1 MTTYP
6 IKIKCSKSFLEELS
20 QCEEGS
26 YEDMQYAQKT
36 GCDEVHRP
44 LETHTHVVAR
54 RHKTILEMRS
64 IEEVIDVF
72 YSICTGTV
80 QVSERYELDGKR
92 GPLAKCQSI
101 ARQLRPIVLDHF
113 SDDHKNQSVYASF
126 WPDGC

>member
-6 IKIKCSKSFLEELS
+6 IKIRCSKFFLEELS

-26 YEDMQYAQKT
+26 YEDMQYAQET

-72 YSICTGTV
+72 YSICTGTI
-80 QVSERYELDGKR
+80 QVEERYDWSGKR
-92 GPLAKCQSI
+92 CPTAKCQSI
-101 ARQLRPIVLDHF
+101 ARQLRPIILDHF
-113 SDDHKNQSVYASF
+113 SDDPKKQSRYARY
-126 WPDGC
+126 WPDGY